1 MPYKIEKCKECGCGT
16 YKVITTTT
24 GKVHAKHTTL
34 AKAKAQVRLL
44 EGVEKQSA
52 LKERPTLLS
61 KPKVLEPPTKRML
74 KEKPAGTLLCSHQPL
89 TY

>member
-44 EGVEKQSA
+44 EGLEKQS
-52 LKERPTLLS
+52 
-61 KPKVLEPPTKRML
+61 KPKRML
-74 KEKPAGTLLCSHQPL
+74 KEKPDGTLLCSHQPL

>member
-34 AKAKAQVRLL
+34 KKAQAQVRLL
-44 EGVEKQSA
+44 EGLEKQA
-52 LKERPTLLS
+52 
-61 KPKVLEPPTKRML
+61 KPKIVEAPTKRML
-74 KEKPAGTLLCSHQPL
+74 KDKPCGMQCSHQPL

>member
-1 MPYKIEKCKECGCGT
+1 MPYKIEKCTKCGCGT

-34 AKAKAQVRLL
+34 KKAQAQVRLL
-44 EGVEKQSA
+44 ESA
-52 LKERPTLLS
+52 E
-61 KPKVLEPPTKRML
+61 KPKPRAKSCGMQ
-74 KEKPAGTLLCSHQPL
+74 CSHQPL

>member
-44 EGVEKQSA
+44 EEKKS
-52 LKERPTLLS
+52 
-61 KPKVLEPPTKRML
+61 
-74 KEKPAGTLLCSHQPL
+74 KEKPCGKLLCSHQPL
-89 TY
+89 IY